1 MADPAPSTPL
11 TDNDLIGHITARQ
24 AMEHVRTMLD
34 RLTGR
39 KPQMEHVNDIKL
51 FCRLLSVYNI
61 SRVRAFYDGSGD
73 SGDFDSIE
81 ATVQPT
87 PEEIT
92 NNAVAVRNVPNVL
105 PPREGNVS
113 LEAWLSRNV
122 FDKPGACITHAEYE
136 TFVDNLFALLPSG
149 WEINDGSFGEIN
161 IDVASERITLEH
173 NERYTEVRTD
183 NFSY

>member
-11 TDNDLIGHITARQ
+11 TDNDLIDRITARQ
-24 AMEHVRTMLD
+24 AMERVCTMLD

-39 KPQMEHVNDIKL
+39 RPKMEHVNDIKL

-61 SRVRAFYDGSGD
+61 SRVRAYYDGSGD

-81 ATVQPT
+81 AIVQPT
-87 PEEIT
+87 PKEIT
-92 NNAVAVRNVPNVL
+92 NNASAVRNVPNVL
-105 PPREGNVS
+105 PPREQTVS
-113 LEAWLSRNV
+113 LEAWLTRNV
-122 FDKPGACITHAEYE
+122 FDKPGACITRTEYDA
-136 TFVDNLFALLPSG
+136 FVDNLFALLPSG

-161 IDVASERITLEH
+161 VDVATERITLEH